1 MIGIVTN
8 MMDAACST
16 SGVLVTAAASER
28 AVVCDSMADDTIWN
42 YVNDFLAGN
51 ISRQAFWELARFK
64 HPTHQISFHTIRA
77 LACLEFER
85 SEPLHDR

>member
-1 MIGIVTN
+1 
-8 MMDAACST
+8 
-16 SGVLVTAAASER
+16 
-28 AVVCDSMADDTIWN
+28 MADDTIWN

-51 ISRQAFWELARFK
+51 ISRAAFWELARFK

-85 SEPLHDR
+85 SEPLP